1 MLEKWSP
8 LTAIGGFIAL
18 FAVLAS
24 LTSLVGLTDPWMYL
38 NENQILYL
46 FSTSAQVIASIY
58 GLTFA
63 GFIFFRNELS
73 REELEDDT
81 LSDAVEGLKRR
92 YFSLLIFITVLVMLT
107 VLLANLA
114 ISYEW
119 AGRGEQST
127 IIINT
132 AQSAFVASLFSIAYF
147 IFDVAS
153 PKRIESISK
162 NLQNKL
168 DPGHGQEKKGS
179 LESFLR
185 NYNEIESLLIIN
197 GQRYEN
203 AIAASYQAKA
213 PRRISN
219 SRLAEMLFRQKRIS
233 QPLFGKLRELITLR
247 NSIIHGA
254 DPVVSQEI
262 VQNSGDVLQ
271 ELKLVLEGEDIGV
284 PQY

>member
-1 MLEKWSP
+1 MLKNWS
-8 LTAIGGFIAL
+8 TFTTIGSFIAL
-18 FAVLAS
+18 FTVLS
-24 LTSLVGLTDPWMYL
+24 ILTSLIGIHSPWMYL

-46 FSTSAQVIASIY
+46 FSTSAQVVSGIY

-92 YFSLLIFITVLVMLT
+92 YFLLLIFITALVIFT
-107 VLLANLA
+107 VLLANLT

-119 AGRGEQST
+119 TGHNEQSI

-132 AQSAFVASLFSIAYF
+132 SQSAFVASLFSIAYF

-162 NLQNKL
+162 KLQNKL
-168 DPGHGQEKKGS
+168 DPSRKDEKGS
-179 LESFLR
+179 LENFLR
-185 NYNEIESLLIIN
+185 NYNEIELLLIN
-197 GQRYEN
+197 NSAQYEKSI
-203 AIAASYQAKA
+203 IASHQAKA
-213 PRRISN
+213 PKRTSN
-219 SRLAEMLFRQKRIS
+219 SRLAEILFRQGRIS
-233 QPLFGKLRELITLR
+233 QSLFEKLRELITLR

-254 DPVVSQEI
+254 DPIVSREI
-262 VQNSGDVLQ
+262 VQNSEDILQ
-271 ELKLVLEGEDIGV
+271 ELTQVLEGNDISA